1 MNEAF
6 GWWEKNTP
14 RSLQVYGPPI
24 LSNGAV
30 NHEMLAAG
38 MGELAF
44 GLVYSGEEDCFWY
57 RDYAFQGHCKTTDG
71 RVEILFKNLI
81 LKATEETPLPV
92 RNALLGIRDHSKKVI
107 ATAKVILE
115 VDPRFWDS
123 HVRIVNGVKE
133 EFSPRESCQL
143 FAAEAITQAE
153 GRSLALREAFTAY
166 SRYCHTHNVLPL
178 AKPEFQKEFQTELKV
193 KYGARMRNDLPN
205 GERVTRGWSKLGI
218 REQFLPMTE

>member
-24 LSNGAV
+24 LSNAAV

-38 MGELAF
+38 IGELPF
-44 GLVYSGEEDCFWY
+44 GLVYSGEAESFWY
-57 RDYAFQGHCKTTDG
+57 RDYVFQGHCKTTDG

-123 HVRIVNGVKE
+123 HVRIIKGARE
-133 EFSPRESCQL
+133 EFSPRESCRYFTQ
-143 FAAEAITQAE
+143 EAITYQE

-166 SRYCHTHNVLPL
+166 TRYCSSHNVLAL
-178 AKPEFQKEFQTELKV
+178 ARPEFQKEFVTELKT
-193 KYGARMRNDLPN
+193 KFGAKMRNDLPN
-205 GERVTRGWSKLGI
+205 GEKVTRGWSCLGI
-218 REQFLPMTE
+218 REHFLPMSE